1 MRSLCLALVAAF
13 LVSACT
19 TSPTGRSQFLLI
31 SPEAA
36 IAQSTPAYLNT
47 IEGLG
52 REGKLL
58 RDPVLSDRIEIIT
71 GRLVSQAA
79 QYYPRTADWDWSV
92 ALIDEPDIVNA
103 WCMAGGRMAIY
114 SGAVY
119 KLNLSDDEIAH
130 IMGHEI
136 SHAVANHTAEQMSIA
151 VAQGLAIATIAV
163 ASESQDV
170 ANLAGLAA
178 NVALTLPNSRSAE
191 LEADELGM
199 QLATLAGYDP
209 HAAVTMWEKM
219 AGQGG
224 NRPPEFL
231 STHPS
236 PENRSERLAALALDM
251 QGLAPAVPPRPF
263 PVRIYPSL

>member
-1 MRSLCLALVAAF
+1 MRSLCLALIVA
-13 LVSACT
+13 LVVSACA

-36 IAQSTPAYLNT
+36 IAQSTPAYFST
-47 IEGLG
+47 IEDLG

-58 RDPVLSDRIEIIT
+58 RDPVLADRIEIIT
-71 GRLVSQAA
+71 GRLVSQAER
-79 QYYPRTADWDWSV
+79 YYPRTADWEWSV
-92 ALIDEPDIVNA
+92 ALIDEPDVVNA

-151 VAQGLAIATIAV
+151 VAQGLAITTIAV
-163 ASESQDV
+163 ASESQDI

-209 HAAVTMWEKM
+209 NAAVTLWEKM
-219 AGQGG
+219 GNQGG
-224 NRPPEFL
+224 AKPPEFL

-236 PENRSERLAALALDM
+236 PENRSERLAALAL
-251 QGLAPAVPPRPF
+251 QVGGLAPAAPPRPHR
-263 PVRIYPSL
+263 VRIYP